1 MELITD
7 EWPIITLKTLEKK
20 INNEMYESFKTYL
33 LDSIKL
39 CSEKNQQ
46 CVLVINIS
54 SLGFDPSTF
63 IYATR
68 MNKFRNKIFNVTQ
81 KYVQNLFIV
90 VKNRNIRN
98 IFKFFTLNELKN
110 NYYFIVKSHQDV
122 LKKLNEFDYQCD
134 NEEILND
141 EMETNN
147 DLLKQSI
154 NQYVC

>member
-39 CSEKNQQ
+39 CSDKNQQ

-110 NYYFIVKSHQDV
+110 KYYFIVKSHQDV